1 MMLPPPS
8 FIGHQLILGIAADP
22 QKTRRCQLA
31 NPGMWHLD
39 RQIDGGDFLEGPKH
53 FQESGGGQFKT
64 WWGQHHDFLK

>member
-53 FQESGGGQFKT
+53 FQVS
-64 WWGQHHDFLK
+64 